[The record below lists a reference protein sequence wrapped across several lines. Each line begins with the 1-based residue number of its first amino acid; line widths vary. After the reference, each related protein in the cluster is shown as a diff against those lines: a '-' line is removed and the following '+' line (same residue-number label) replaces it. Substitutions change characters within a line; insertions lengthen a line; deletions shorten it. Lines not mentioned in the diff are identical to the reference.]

1 MRSLFR
7 HPFPEQ
13 ETDEPTVSKEESAEN
28 SAVEVP
34 EGLIPASDLPSA
46 ADTLEDLFRED
57 PPAQPVTERPKPTI
71 RELLLEEEV
80 STESAAAGEI
90 PTETETPSPITAT
103 PEETATAAPD
113 ARPDITENSEKPAA
127 VETAAAAASD
137 PQPNDALIVDLAELI
152 QDEATNEE
160 ELAVEGDNA
169 TTEEVPIA
177 SPVAEASVEH
187 DSATVIETAPDREAW
202 VEVETQLGTET
213 SCASVS
219 ETSPES
225 EPEAVPPADAQQASE
240 TNTANETEPA
250 PVATPLIPGSAS
262 HWALEE
268 RLACHKEWVESRGT
282 AGSKAN
288 FAGGELEGA
297 ELIGVN
303 LRYADV
309 QDANLKGADLLLA
322 DLRDACLVRTNL
334 QESCLVGANLEGAN
348 LEGATLDTA
357 MGLVPRQLA
366 GANLHEASL
375 PEQIAAFEARTEFA
389 RTSDLAARFFTATMA
404 ISAVSGL
411 LIWMTKDLQLL
422 SDSCIIPF
430 LHSPTAA
437 GALPTAQIYLIAPVV
452 LFIVYCVFHFHVQ
465 NLWDSVLQL
474 PGIFP
479 NGRELGQDG
488 PRIVT
493 GLLRAHFRWMNGEAA
508 STRTV
513 ERAVALLLAYWV
525 APLTLLLFWA
535 RYLTLQ
541 DLHGTM
547 LHLVLVVVSSGVAL
561 YSSTKVGRPQET
573 WPLETKP
580 KLHWLS
586 KVREVHPLKAAA
598 GFGAVLLLLAI
609 GTTKGAPHDKSR
621 APQFSEA
628 SIRRWAP
635 TVFWYLG
642 YEPYANLTEAAIS
655 TRPANWTGGNDQ
667 LSSVK
672 GAKLMNTSFRYAQAY
687 GVFLVNAHLWQ
698 SNFQGAFLADA
709 DLRGADLGQGTLRYA
724 IMDGA
729 RLYHANLDRGNLDG
743 ANLDRADFREANMS
757 HCSLVDAVLI
767 DAQLQGASLYA
778 ARLTGAS
785 MERANLERTDLRSAY
800 LDDTNLDHADLQ
812 QGYFWSAKLSGA
824 NLRSA
829 QLASAIFIDADLQN
843 ADLRGAQFSGTV
855 LNGTN
860 LTGANIDD
868 ADLRAA
874 LGLTPA
880 QVCSTKSRSGAILI
894 DSLAAQVQATC
905 GGPLLAAPAAVVPAT
920 STVTSAPAV
929 LKKTPV
935 PQGAA
940 APQGTPPAVKNGD
953 AHTQSPVASKK
964 TQP

>member
-13 ETDEPTVSKEESAEN
+13 EANEPTVSKEECAEN
-28 SAVEVP
+28 GAVEVP

-46 ADTLEDLFRED
+46 ANALEDLFRED
-57 PPAQPVTERPKPTI
+57 APPQPVSERPKPTI
-71 RELLLEEEV
+71 RELLLEEEEV
-80 STESAAAGEI
+80 STKSAAGEI
-90 PTETETPSPITAT
+90 PKEIGTTPSRITPRSEQPT
-103 PEETATAAPD
+103 TALAD
-113 ARPDITENSEKPAA
+113 AGQHSTQGPEKPAA
-127 VETAAAAASD
+127 VETAAGATDSEPKD
-137 PQPNDALIVDLAELI
+137 TSVVDLAELI
-152 QDEATNEE
+152 RDDATKEAED
-160 ELAVEGDNA
+160 AVKEDNA

-177 SPVAEASVEH
+177 SSAAETSVEH
-187 DSATVIETAPDREAW
+187 DSATVVETSPDAEAS
-202 VEVETQLGTET
+202 VEVGTQLGAEASRASTMSSESAAEPLADAERAPET
-213 SCASVS
+213 SAAK
-219 ETSPES
+219 
-225 EPEAVPPADAQQASE
+225 EAE
-240 TNTANETEPA
+240 
-250 PVATPLIPGSAS
+250 PVAVAAPLIPVNAS
-262 HWALEE
+262 DWALEE
-268 RLACHKEWVESRGT
+268 RLACHKEWVESRGM

-288 FAGGELEGA
+288 FAGAELEGA

-309 QDANLKGADLLLA
+309 QDANLKSADLLLA

-375 PEQIAAFEARTEFA
+375 PEQIAEFAARTEFA
-389 RTSDLAARFFTATMA
+389 RTSDLAARFFTTTMA
-404 ISAVSGL
+404 ICALSGL

-452 LFIVYCVFHFHVQ
+452 LFIVYCVFHFHLQ

-474 PGIFP
+474 PGVFP

-493 GLLRAHFRWMNGEAA
+493 GLLRAHFRWMNTEAA

-547 LHLVLVVVSSGVAL
+547 LHLALLVVASGVAL
-561 YSSTKVGRPQET
+561 YSTTKVGRPQET

-586 KVREVHPLKAAA
+586 KVREVNPLKAAA

-642 YEPYANLTEAAIS
+642 YEPYANLTEASIS

-743 ANLDRADFREANMS
+743 ANLDRADFGEANLS
-757 HCSLVDAVLI
+757 HCSLIDAVLI
-767 DAQLQGASLYA
+767 DAQLEGASLYA

-800 LDDTNLDHADLQ
+800 LDSTNLDHADLE

-829 QLASAIFIDADLQN
+829 QLASAIFIDADLRDT
-843 ADLRGAQFSGTV
+843 DLRGAQFSGTV

-860 LTGANIDD
+860 LAGANIDG
-868 ADLRAA
+868 ADLRGA

-894 DSLAAQVQATC
+894 DSLATQVQATC
-905 GGPLLAAPAAVVPAT
+905 GGPLLVAPAAVVPP
-920 STVTSAPAV
+920 TSAATTPAA

-935 PQGAA
+935 SQVSAA
-940 APQGTPPAVKNGD
+940 SQATATAVKNGD
-953 AHTQSPVASKK
+953 GSTQAPIGSKK
-964 TQP
+964 IQQ